1 MEIKA
6 KESYLP
12 GFTVLIP
19 FYNER
24 KFLPRLLQ
32 SLLAQ
37 TRLPAKLI
45 LIDNASTDDSVDVA
59 KKVLENS
66 PVPYEILR
74 EERKGKANALELGC
88 THLETEYTLCTDADT
103 WFPPHTLELAE
114 KRFVENPDYS
124 CYLAFGLN
132 EEWAE
137 EEQKNFIQKCYN
149 LSKHFPDRCF
159 SGGYGHFYRTDPF
172 LKCGGYS
179 TKIWPFTL
187 MDHEIIHRMLKYGK
201 RGYDKELWCYTSF
214 RRVNRKSV
222 RWNFTERFLYHNL
235 PSSAMGWFFYK
246 FLWRRFE
253 KRKLN
258 GVNLREQPWQNVAAQ
273 ESAPKDDFATDKKY
287 LMRSSLFSVLG
298 TIFKVAGPVLMILVA
313 RIFDKEIFGIYVSVQ
328 LLMLMLSRVAVLGL
342 DKGLH
347 WFIPQNRLEGRP
359 AYYGVAESL
368 RRVVLIA
375 VLLFVVGSVSSLFG
389 LHHYSTSLAMLSPLD
404 VSLFFGSLIPWV
416 MIHVFSG
423 ASEGNR
429 KPQYKIF
436 VNDFAVATL
445 APLIAIVL
453 HFCGMPGQHALPLGL
468 LIANFIGAIILG
480 GLVQSQFPNI
490 LFFTKR
496 KVDAQLFRY
505 ALPLGFSEVVV
516 SLLLRV
522 DLWMVLLFLGP
533 GPAGVY
539 ALMVTISNGLRTI
552 SLSYAPIL
560 LPVVAGMRP
569 ERYGKDLKAT
579 YSYCVAMVTLIQL
592 FIGFFIV
599 LFPDEILMIA
609 GKSFV
614 RNPEVLGILLFGNL
628 LNGFFGLSGT
638 VINGMGN
645 SRFMLK
651 LNVVTLVFSL
661 IANALLIPRFGLAG
675 AAFATASYQLLQCVW
690 MNVYL
695 VRMGYW
701 PYNISLLAQVFWILV
716 LLGLYI
722 GANTV
727 FHLEFYQDVLL
738 YIAATLGLLFTLWR
752 QGLLDSLFTKKK
764 KK

>member
-24 KFLPRLLQ
+24 EFLPRILQ
-32 SLLAQ
+32 SLLSQ
-37 TRLPAKLI
+37 TKLPQKLV
-45 LIDNASTDDSVDVA
+45 LIDNASTDDSVEIA
-59 KKVLENS
+59 KKALEGS
-66 PVPYEILR
+66 PVPYEILF
-74 EERKGKANALELGC
+74 EPRKGKANALEQGC

-103 WFPPHTLELAE
+103 WFPPHTLEYVDKLFSE
-114 KRFVENPDYS
+114 HPDYS

-132 EEWAE
+132 EEWSE
-137 EEQKNFIQKCYN
+137 EEQKNFLYKGMA
-149 LSKHFPDRCF
+149 LSKHFRDRCF

-172 LKCGGYS
+172 LKSGGYS

-201 RGYDKELWCYTSF
+201 RGYDENLWCYTSF

-222 RWNFTERFLYHNL
+222 RWNFTERFLYHHL
-235 PSSAMGWFFYK
+235 PSSKMEWFFYT

-253 KRKLN
+253 KRKMN
-258 GVNLREQPWQNVAAQ
+258 GENLRSQPWQNTAAP
-273 ESAPKDDFATDKKY
+273 EMVSKDEFSADKKY
-287 LMRSSLFSVLG
+287 LMQSTLFSVLG
-298 TIFKVAGPVLMILVA
+298 TIFKVAGPVLMIVVA
-313 RIFDKEIFGIYVSVQ
+313 RVFDKEIFGIYVSVQ

-347 WFIPQNRLEGRP
+347 WFIPQNRLAGRP
-359 AYYGVAESL
+359 AYYGVAESTWRSIFIAML
-368 RRVVLIA
+368 IFGTGVVA
-375 VLLFVVGSVSSLFG
+375 SLLG
-389 LHHYSTSLAMLSPLD
+389 LHQYSASLAGLSVLD
-404 VSLFFGSLIPWV
+404 ISLFFGSLIPWV

-445 APLIAIVL
+445 APLIAITL
-453 HFCGMPGQHALPLGL
+453 NYCGMGHHSLPLGL
-468 LIANFIGAIILG
+468 LLANCVGAAILG
-480 GLVQSQFPNI
+480 WLVMMQFPNMLI
-490 LFFTKR
+490 FVKR
-496 KVDAQLFRY
+496 KLDSQLFRY
-505 ALPLGFSEVVV
+505 ALPLGFSEVVISV
-516 SLLLRV
+516 LLRM

-569 ERYGKDLKAT
+569 ERYGKDLKET

-614 RNPEVLGILLFGNL
+614 MNPEVLGILLFGNL

-645 SRFMLK
+645 SRFMFK
-651 LNVVTLVFSL
+651 LNAVTLVFS
-661 IANALLIPRFGLAG
+661 AVMNAILIPRFGLAG
-675 AAFATASYQLLQCVW
+675 AALATASYQLLQCVW

-695 VRMGYW
+695 VRLGFW
-701 PYNISLLAQVFWILV
+701 PYKVSLLVQIFWIALLV
-716 LLGLYI
+716 ALYI
-722 GANTV
+722 VANWI
-727 FHLEFYQDVLL
+727 FKLAFYQDVLL
-738 YIAATLGLLFTLWR
+738 FIVAVAGLLFTLWR
-752 QGLLDSLFTKKK
+752 QNLLDSLFAKKK
-764 KK
+764 K